1 MTEAKKFSLIKPT
14 IQTPFHVDFD
24 WWKQN
29 DRNWHVELRDLLC
42 PEHQQAFA
50 DLPENQ
56 LIDWVDPETAEIRQM
71 DGLQHALISHCA
83 RQEGFINAQTAL
95 VDAVF
100 RLLLSNGNAPLS
112 AAELSQRLGRP
123 AEIILRTLAG
133 PRVYK
138 GIRPVSK

>member
-14 IQTPFHVDFD
+14 IETPFHVDFE

-50 DLPENQ
+50 DLPEDQ
-56 LIDWVDPETAEIRQM
+56 LIDWVDPETAEVHPM
-71 DGLQHALISHCA
+71 DGLQNALVTHCA
-83 RQEGFINAQTAL
+83 RQEGFIGAQTTL

-112 AAELSQRLGRP
+112 AAELGRRLGRP
-123 AEIILRTLAG
+123 PEIILRTLSG
-133 PRVYK
+133 PHVYK
-138 GIRPVSK
+138 GIRPVSE